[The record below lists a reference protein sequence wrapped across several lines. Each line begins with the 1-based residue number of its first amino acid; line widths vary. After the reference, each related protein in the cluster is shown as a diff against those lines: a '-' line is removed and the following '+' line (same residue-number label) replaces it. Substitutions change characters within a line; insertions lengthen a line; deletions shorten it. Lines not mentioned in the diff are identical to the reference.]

1 MSDLKLNGVT
11 PDGIGKIKL
20 GSTDVQKVYSGS
32 TLVWPPLGSGE
43 VEICEY
49 VWTTT
54 NSVSTL
60 LTNGNNMVIVGNY
73 SDFEF
78 NTNQGVPCAFYYDFN
93 IANSAYGL
101 YYNRFAMQQI
111 EPPVGFRVPVLD
123 DWNKTQGCVALTG
136 YNPANYNALGT
147 SSSEWDWSVADT
159 TSLGSS
165 GLNILPIGRAV
176 LLPSSPFQNFG
187 EAGFIWTKAVGSG
200 IDQLYGVI
208 GSFGSTTL
216 PWIQEV
222 NTSQQS
228 ASPMRFVK
236 DA

>member
-1 MSDLKLNGVT
+1 MADLKLNGVT

-32 TLVWPPLGSGE
+32 TLVWPLNPSE
-43 VEICEY
+43 VTICDY
-49 VWTTT
+49 IWTTT

-73 SDFEF
+73 GDFF
-78 NTNQGVPCAFYYDFN
+78 QYTNNGVPCAFYYNFD

-101 YYNRFAMQQI
+101 YYNQFAMQQI
-111 EPPVGFRVPVLD
+111 EPPVGFRVPILD
-123 DWNKTQGCVALTG
+123 EWGKTRGCVALSG
-136 YNPANYNALGT
+136 YNPPNLNALGT
-147 SSSEWDWSVADT
+147 SSSEWNWDVANT

-176 LLPSSPFQNFG
+176 LLSSAPFQNFG
-187 EAGFIWTKAVGSG
+187 EAGFIWTKASG
-200 IDQLYGVI
+200 ANIDQLYGVT

-216 PWIQEV
+216 PYIQEV
-222 NTSQQS
+222 GSSPFNQ

>member
-32 TLVWPPLGSGE
+32 TLVWPLNPGE
-43 VEICEY
+43 VTICTY
-49 VWTTT
+49 TWTTT

-73 SDFEF
+73 NDYAF
-78 NTNQGVPCAFYYDFN
+78 NTNQLVPCAFYYDFN

-101 YYNRFAMQQI
+101 YYNRPAMQQI

-123 DWNKTQGCVALTG
+123 DWNKTEGCVALTG

-147 SSSEWDWSVADT
+147 SSSEWDWDVPDT

-165 GLNILPIGRAV
+165 GLNILPVGRAA
-176 LLPSSPFQNFG
+176 LAPSSPFKNFG
-187 EAGFIWTKAVGSG
+187 EAGFIWTKASGSF
-200 IDQLYGVI
+200 IDQLVGVT

-216 PWIQEV
+216 PYIQDIA
-222 NTSQQS
+222 SSPQS

>member
-32 TLVWPPLGSGE
+32 TLVWPLNPGE
-43 VEICEY
+43 VTICEY
-49 VWTTT
+49 IWTTT

-60 LTNGNNMVIVGNY
+60 LTNGNNMVIVNNY
-73 SDFEF
+73 SDFFF
-78 NTNQGVPCAFYYDFN
+78 NTNNLVPCAFYYNFD

-101 YYNRFAMQQI
+101 YYNQFAMQQI

-123 DWNKTQGCVALTG
+123 DWNKTKGCVALTG

-147 SSSEWDWSVADT
+147 SSSEWNWGVADT

-165 GLNILPIGRAV
+165 GLNILPVGRAV
-176 LLPSSPFQNFG
+176 LSSSSPFRDFG
-187 EAGFIWTKAVGSG
+187 EAGFIWTKASGSF
-200 IDQLYGVI
+200 IDQLVGVTGVS
-208 GSFGSTTL
+208 GSITL
-216 PWIQEV
+216 PYLQEV
-222 NTSQQS
+222 ASSPQA

>member
-32 TLVWPPLGSGE
+32 TLVWPLNPGE
-43 VEICEY
+43 VTICTY
-49 VWTTT
+49 TWTTT

-60 LTNGNNMVIVGNY
+60 LTDGNNMVVVGNY
-73 SDFEF
+73 NDYAF
-78 NTNQGVPCAFYYDFN
+78 NTNQLVPCAFYYDFN

-111 EPPVGFRVPVLD
+111 EPPAGFRVPVLD
-123 DWNKTQGCVALTG
+123 EWNKTQGCVALTG

-147 SSSEWDWSVADT
+147 SSSEWNWDVADT

-165 GLNILPIGRAV
+165 GLNILPIGKAI
-176 LLPSSPFQNFG
+176 LFPSSPFQDFG
-187 EAGFIWTKAVGSG
+187 NVGFIWTKASGSF
-200 IDQLYGVI
+200 IDQLVGVTGVS
-208 GSFGSTTL
+208 GSITL
-216 PWIQEV
+216 PYLQEV
-222 NTSQQS
+222 ASSPQS